1 MMNLELTLS
10 GAAPIS
16 QDGGHK
22 LVEHPAGTLTMT
34 VQSLDTLKV
43 FGEKVFNKVHINGGE
58 QLTAELVKHLYF
70 IIGEEGTVS
79 VSQVG
84 KPAEVESWMKATG
97 FTSVAR

>member
-1 MMNLELTLS
+1 M
-10 GAAPIS
+10 
-16 QDGGHK
+16 
-22 LVEHPAGTLTMT
+22 
-34 VQSLDTLKV
+34 
-43 FGEKVFNKVHINGGE
+43 FNKVHINGGE
-58 QLTAELVKHLYF
+58 QLTADLVKHLYF